1 MLFLELFRDI
11 PSQNDSVVFYAF
23 FILMRL
29 ALGLCDVMLTAL
41 GKVSCDLKILGILIV
56 CFYAVYLEDRV
67 NCLPSKT
74 SFIF

>member
-41 GKVSCDLKILGILIV
+41 GKVSCDLKIFRYPDSLFL
-56 CFYAVYLEDRV
+56 CSL
-67 NCLPSKT
+67 S
-74 SFIF
+74 

>member
-41 GKVSCDLKILGILIV
+41 GKVSCDLKFFRYPDSLFL
-56 CFYAVYLEDRV
+56 CSL
-67 NCLPSKT
+67 S
-74 SFIF
+74 